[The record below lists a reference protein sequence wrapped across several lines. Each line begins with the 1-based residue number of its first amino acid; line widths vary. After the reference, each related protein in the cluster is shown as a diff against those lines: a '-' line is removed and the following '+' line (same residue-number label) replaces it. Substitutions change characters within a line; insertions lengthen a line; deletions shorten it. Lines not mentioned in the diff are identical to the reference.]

1 MDRRHFLNAVISSS
15 ATLAAP
21 LSTETQ
27 AASCQPSRG
36 CGLPGARP
44 GSPQYADVA
53 LEIRRERLPTHGA
66 ARVEHADFPPER
78 STRSARAAAR
88 VSFQFEVMFAR
99 WPVRAHTIDN
109 NKQYIRRVIRETSRR
124 KIRFSLEVKE
134 TVTGVSPFFLRV
146 APSTRAA

>member
-1 MDRRHFLNAVISSS
+1 
-15 ATLAAP
+15 
-21 LSTETQ
+21 
-27 AASCQPSRG
+27 
-36 CGLPGARP
+36 
-44 GSPQYADVA
+44 
-53 LEIRRERLPTHGA
+53 
-66 ARVEHADFPPER
+66 
-78 STRSARAAAR
+78 
-88 VSFQFEVMFAR
+88 MFAR